1 LTLLVF
7 SAPRSGG
14 QLHAAWQGVMLTVHQ
29 LSAIRSIQVN
39 TLEWSGH
46 TLGGKVTLG
55 GAARVFRGTSSTTGA
70 YMSCRTRVFFSTLSR
85 SNRQTEADTERQRDC
100 VCVCVCVQERDIERG
115 RESAR
120 TREGVSR
127 HVLHLRCVHVLEV
140 ARLVQYRGTSLIRK
154 RLPLGP
160 YSRPMHRPTETE
172 TASVWVWV
180 WVRQRKRVSDLE
192 VPGHPPLLHAATT
205 LLLLLPNLELHTTSM

>member
-1 LTLLVF
+1 MTLLVF

-100 VCVCVCVQERDIERG
+100 VCVCVCVGVCVCVCARERHRARERERANERG
-115 RESAR
+115 CFEAR
-120 TREGVSR
+120 PP
-127 HVLHLRCVHVLEV
+127 LEV
-140 ARLVQYRGTSLIRK
+140 RTCPGGRAPSSVQGYLAHKKT
-154 RLPLGP
+154 
-160 YSRPMHRPTETE
+160 
-172 TASVWVWV
+172 
-180 WVRQRKRVSDLE
+180 
-192 VPGHPPLLHAATT
+192 PPPRT
-205 LLLLLPNLELHTTSM
+205 LQ